1 MTEGITIALSK
12 GKLLAPTLALFRQAG
27 YAAYHVDESD
37 RRLIVEYPDHGHR
50 VLIVRPSDVPVYVE
64 YGAADLGVVGKDVL
78 LEQSPDV
85 YEPVDL
91 RLGICKLV
99 VAKPNGQSPIQ
110 RLSSKVRV
118 ATKYPN
124 ITERFFNHQ
133 GMPVE
138 LIKLY
143 GSIELAPLVGLADR
157 IVDLVETGQT
167 LKANHLVEEEIIA
180 WSSAR
185 LIVNRASLKLKHA
198 VVTEVIVRI
207 KKQVTKARASKE
219 VKRGRRE

>member
-1 MTEGITIALSK
+1 MSKGITIALSK
-12 GKLLAPTLALFRQAG
+12 GKLLSPTLALFRQAG
-27 YAAYHVDESD
+27 YSGYYVQEDD
-37 RRLIVEYPDHGHR
+37 RRLIVEYSEHGHR

-91 RLGICKLV
+91 GLGVCKLV
-99 VAKPNGQSPIQ
+99 VAKPNGQTPIQ
-110 RLSSKVRV
+110 RLSSKLRI

-124 ITERFFNHQ
+124 ITERYFNQQ
-133 GMPVE
+133 GLPVE

-157 IVDLVETGQT
+157 IVDLVETGKT
-167 LKANHLVEEEIIA
+167 LKANNLVEEEIIA

-185 LIVNRASLKLKHA
+185 LIVNRASLKMKHA
-198 VVTEVIVRI
+198 TMTEVITRL
-207 KKQVTKARASKE
+207 KKQVTTNQPPKGAGK
-219 VKRGRRE
+219 GMRR